1 MVVAMEEAVEM
12 VEVPEAAVVMEV
24 EEAVEAGEEE
34 INKKLILCMVLLVQ
48 TKILEVK
55 TDLDRDTIMEIG

>member
-1 MVVAMEEAVEM
+1 MVVAMEEAVEIM
-12 VEVPEAAVVMEV
+12 EVPEAAVVMEV

-34 INKKLILCMVLLVQ
+34 INKRLILCTVLLVQ

-55 TDLDRDTIMEIG
+55 IDWDRDTIMEIG

>member
-12 VEVPEAAVVMEV
+12 VELPEAAVVMEV

-34 INKKLILCMVLLVQ
+34 INKRLILCTVLLVQ

-55 TDLDRDTIMEIG
+55 IDWDRDTIMEIG

>member
-1 MVVAMEEAVEM
+1 MEEAVEIM
-12 VEVPEAAVVMEV
+12 EVPEAAVVMEV

-34 INKKLILCMVLLVQ
+34 INKRLILCTVLLVQ

-55 TDLDRDTIMEIG
+55 IDWDRDTIMEIG

>member
-34 INKKLILCMVLLVQ
+34 INKKLILCTVLLVQ

-55 TDLDRDTIMEIG
+55 IDWDRDTIMEIG

>member
-1 MVVAMEEAVEM
+1 MEEAVEM

-34 INKKLILCMVLLVQ
+34 INKRLILCTVLLVQ

-55 TDLDRDTIMEIG
+55 IDWDRDTIMEIG

>member
-34 INKKLILCMVLLVQ
+34 INKRLILCTVLLVQ

-55 TDLDRDTIMEIG
+55 IDWDRDTIMEIG